1 MKTVSKIP
9 KIRTNL
15 LESKIDAVFIIVKEL
30 LNGIYSKDMIRIA
43 SYNIYPQA
51 FFVDKITDKIVE
63 KIKSFIRFPAMPSQV
78 LLNIRTYH
86 QALLHIDPGI
96 DISNIFK
103 EVG

>member
-30 LNGIYSKDMIRIA
+30 LNGIYSKDIIRIA

-51 FFVDKITDKIVE
+51 FFVDKITDKKNVRV
-63 KIKSFIRFPAMPSQV
+63 FQMFTANDR
-78 LLNIRTYH
+78 
-86 QALLHIDPGI
+86 
-96 DISNIFK
+96 
-103 EVG
+103 